1 MSMPEQ
7 AFAFVAGDTKP
18 VSIGRNTNLQ
28 DGVFVGTLNPAGQD
42 TKVGSNV
49 SVGHGAV
56 LQGCTVED
64 NTLIGMNAILQAGS
78 KVESGSMVAAGA
90 VVQPDTIVPTGEL
103 WGGNPAR
110 RLRDLKPEE
119 KRYLNHLPD
128 RYAELAKKHRDMLQY
143 VEKEINLYTQS

>member
-1 MSMPEQ
+1 MPEQ

-78 KVESGSMVAAGA
+78 KVGVCYCCASSTCYPRQHTLHVA
-90 VVQPDTIVPTGEL
+90 
-103 WGGNPAR
+103 
-110 RLRDLKPEE
+110 LKHTCV
-119 KRYLNHLPD
+119 L
-128 RYAELAKKHRDMLQY
+128 
-143 VEKEINLYTQS
+143 